1 MLNRINTNNLKGDVF
16 GGLTAAVIAL
26 PMALAFGIASGA
38 GAAAGLWGAVI
49 IGLVASLFGGT
60 PTLISEPTGPM
71 TVVFTSVIISFT
83 ATADSPEQA
92 LAMAFTVGVL
102 AGVFQILFGVCR
114 LGRYVTMM
122 PYTVISGFM
131 SGIGIILV
139 LLQLGPFL
147 GQSTPKGGV
156 MGTLVQLPDL
166 VQGTQPLELL
176 LALITLAIL
185 WLTPSSVK
193 KVCPPQLLALVVGT
207 LLALSLFSAADLR
220 TIPEFSAAFPSFQM
234 PTFSGGQLRL
244 MVIDAAVLG
253 MLGCIDA
260 LLTSV
265 VADSLTR
272 TEHDSNKELIGQGLA
287 NVVSGLFGAMPGA
300 GATMGTVVNIQSGG
314 RTALSGIVR
323 AMVLMLV
330 VLLAAPLASKIPLA
344 VLAGIAVKVG
354 IDIIDWEFLKRA
366 HHLSLKAA
374 VITYGVIVLT
384 VLVDLIAAVGIG
396 VFVANVLTIDRMS
409 TLQSRKVKTISTADD
424 DVELSDEE
432 QQLLDRASGMVL
444 LFQLAGPMIFG
455 VAKAIAREHNAIG
468 NCQAVVFDL
477 SEVSHLGVTA
487 AIALENAVKEAM
499 EVGRDVFMVGV
510 SGSTE
515 NRLHKL
521 KLLERLPAQNI
532 TSDRLS
538 ALRLAVGGLPVNG
551 RTPHDYRT
559 GRLARPSQGR
569 RHAGTGG
576 ELHRPVFSAG
586 HRDAQPAASRHH
598 RGGRKALPGPDCGGL
613 C

>member
-1 MLNRINTNNLKGDVF
+1 MLNRISAINLRGDAF

-92 LAMAFTVGVL
+92 LAMAFSVGLL
-102 AGVFQILFGVCR
+102 AGVFQILFGVFR
-114 LGRYVTMM
+114 LGRYITMM

-147 GQSTPKGGV
+147 GQDAPTGGV
-156 MGTLVQLPDL
+156 IASLSQLPNL
-166 VQGTQPLELL
+166 IRGIEPLELALSVFTL
-176 LALITLAIL
+176 LVL
-185 WLTPSSVK
+185 WFTPASVK
-193 KVCPPQLLALVVGT
+193 RVCPPQLLALVLGT
-207 LLALSLFSAADLR
+207 LLALSLFASADLR
-220 TIPEFSAAFPSFQM
+220 TIPEFSAAFPVPRL
-234 PTFSGGQLRL
+234 PTLSGGQIRL
-244 MVIDAAVLG
+244 MVVDAAVLG

-272 TEHDSNKELIGQGLA
+272 QEHDSNKELIGQGLA
-287 NVVSGLFGAMPGA
+287 NVAAGLFGALPGA
-300 GATMGTVVNIQSGG
+300 GATMGTVVNIQAGG
-314 RTALSGIVR
+314 RTALSGIIR
-323 AMVLMLV
+323 AVVLMLV
-330 VLLAAPLASKIPLA
+330 VLLAAPLASRIPLA
-344 VLAGIAVKVG
+344 VLAAIAVKVG

-366 HHLSLKAA
+366 HHLSIKAA
-374 VITYGVIVLT
+374 VITYGVIALT

-409 TLQSRKVKTISTADD
+409 ALQSKKVKTISTADD
-424 DVELSDEE
+424 DVELTQEE
-432 QQLLDRASGMVL
+432 QFLLDQASGKVL

-455 VAKAIAREHNAIG
+455 VAKAISREHNAIG
-468 NCQAVVFDL
+468 NCQVVVFDL

-499 EVGRDVFMVGV
+499 EVGRRVFLVGAT
-510 SGSTE
+510 GSTE
-515 NRLHKL
+515 NRLRKL
-521 KLLERLPAQNI
+521 KLLERLPQSHI
-532 TSDRLS
+532 STDRLS
-538 ALRLAVGGLPVNG
+538 ALRLAVEGLSANG
-551 RTPHDYRT
+551 
-559 GRLARPSQGR
+559 
-569 RHAGTGG
+569 
-576 ELHRPVFSAG
+576 
-586 HRDAQPAASRHH
+586 
-598 RGGRKALPGPDCGGL
+598 
-613 C
+613 

>member
-1 MLNRINTNNLKGDVF
+1 MLNRFNTNNLRGDAF

-26 PMALAFGIASGA
+26 PMALAFGIAVGNASGVPEV

-71 TVVFTSVIISFT
+71 TVVFTSVVISFAST
-83 ATADSPEQA
+83 AESPEKA

-102 AGVFQILFGVCR
+102 AGVFQILFGLFR
-114 LGRYVTMM
+114 LGRYITMM

-139 LLQLGPFL
+139 LLQLAPFL
-147 GQSTPKGGV
+147 GQDPKGGV
-156 MGTLVQLPDL
+156 MGTLSQLPAL
-166 VQGTQPLELL
+166 IQGTQPMELS
-176 LALITLAIL
+176 LAVITLAIL
-185 WLTPSSVK
+185 WFTPSALK

-207 LLALSLFSAADLR
+207 LLAVSVFSGAGLR
-220 TIPEFSAAFPSFQM
+220 TIPSFSAEFPSLSM
-234 PTFSGGQLRL
+234 PDFSGGQIRM
-244 MVIDAAVLG
+244 MVVNAAVLG

-287 NVVSGLFGAMPGA
+287 NVASGLFGALPGA
-300 GATMGTVVNIQSGG
+300 GATMGTVVNIQAGG
-314 RTALSGIVR
+314 RTALSGVIR
-323 AMVLMLV
+323 AVVLMLV
-330 VLLAAPLASKIPLA
+330 VLLAAPLASMIPLA
-344 VLAGIAVKVG
+344 VLAGIALKVG

-366 HHLSLKAA
+366 HHLSPKAA

-384 VLVDLIAAVGIG
+384 VLVDLITAVGIG

-409 TLQSRKVKTISTADD
+409 ALQSKKVKTISTTDD
-424 DVELSDEE
+424 DVELSEEE
-432 QQLLDRASGMVL
+432 QSLLDQAAGKVL

-455 VAKAIAREHNAIG
+455 VAKAISREHNAIG

-499 EVGRDVFMVGV
+499 EVGRQVFMVGAT
-510 SGSTE
+510 GSTK
-515 NRLHKL
+515 NRLRKL
-521 KLLERLPAQNI
+521 KLLDRLPDRHI
-532 TSDRLS
+532 TSDRLQ
-538 ALRLAVGGLPVNG
+538 ALQLAV
-551 RTPHDYRT
+551 
-559 GRLARPSQGR
+559 A
-569 RHAGTGG
+569 
-576 ELHRPVFSAG
+576 ELT
-586 HRDAQPAASRHH
+586 
-598 RGGRKALPGPDCGGL
+598 
-613 C
+613 

>member
-1 MLNRINTNNLKGDVF
+1 MLNRINTNNLSGDAF

-26 PMALAFGIASGA
+26 PMALAFGIAVGNASGVPEV

-71 TVVFTSVIISFT
+71 TVVFTSVVISFAST
-83 ATADSPEQA
+83 AESPEKA

-102 AGVFQILFGVCR
+102 AGVFQILFGLFR
-114 LGRYVTMM
+114 LGRYITMM

-139 LLQLGPFL
+139 LLQLAPFL
-147 GQSTPKGGV
+147 GQDPKGGV
-156 MGTLVQLPDL
+156 MGTLSQLPAL
-166 VQGTQPLELL
+166 IQGTQPMELS
-176 LALITLAIL
+176 LAVITLAIL
-185 WLTPSSVK
+185 WFTPAALK

-207 LLALSLFSAADLR
+207 LLAVTVFSGAGLR
-220 TIPEFSAAFPSFQM
+220 TIPSFSAEFPTLSM
-234 PTFSGGQLRL
+234 PDFSGGQIRM
-244 MVIDAAVLG
+244 MVVNAAVLG

-287 NVVSGLFGAMPGA
+287 NVASGLFGALPGA
-300 GATMGTVVNIQSGG
+300 GATMGTVVNIQAGG
-314 RTALSGIVR
+314 RTALSGVIR
-323 AMVLMLV
+323 AIVLMLV
-330 VLLAAPLASKIPLA
+330 VLLAAPLASVIPLA
-344 VLAGIAVKVG
+344 VLAGIALEVG

-366 HHLSLKAA
+366 HHLSPKAA
-374 VITYGVIVLT
+374 VITYGVILLT
-384 VLVDLIAAVGIG
+384 VLVDLITAVGIG

-409 TLQSRKVKTISTADD
+409 ALQSKKVKTISTTDD
-424 DVELSDEE
+424 DVELSAEE
-432 QQLLDRASGMVL
+432 HSLLDQAAGKVL

-455 VAKAIAREHNAIG
+455 VAKAISREHNAIG

-499 EVGRDVFMVGV
+499 EVGRQVFMVGAT
-510 SGSTE
+510 GSTE
-515 NRLHKL
+515 NRLRKL
-521 KLLERLPAQNI
+521 KLLDRLPARHI
-532 TSDRLS
+532 TSDRLE
-538 ALRLAVGGLPVNG
+538 ALQLAVAEL
-551 RTPHDYRT
+551 TPY
-559 GRLARPSQGR
+559 A
-569 RHAGTGG
+569 
-576 ELHRPVFSAG
+576 
-586 HRDAQPAASRHH
+586 
-598 RGGRKALPGPDCGGL
+598 
-613 C
+613 

>member
-1 MLNRINTNNLKGDVF
+1 LLNRINTNNLKGDVF

-176 LALITLAIL
+176 LAVITLAIL

-207 LLALSLFSAADLR
+207 LLALSLFSSADLR

-330 VLLAAPLASKIPLA
+330 VLLPAPLASKIPLA

-499 EVGRDVFMVGV
+499 EVGRNVFMVGV

-515 NRLHKL
+515 NRLRKL

-551 RTPHDYRT
+551 
-559 GRLARPSQGR
+559 
-569 RHAGTGG
+569 
-576 ELHRPVFSAG
+576 
-586 HRDAQPAASRHH
+586 
-598 RGGRKALPGPDCGGL
+598 
-613 C
+613 

>member
-147 GQSTPKGGV
+147 GQATPKGGV
-156 MGTLVQLPDL
+156 MGTLLEMPAL
-166 VQGTQPLELL
+166 VQGTQPMELL

-185 WLTPSSVK
+185 WFTPSAVK

-207 LLALSLFSAADLR
+207 VLALSLFSGAGLR
-220 TIPEFSAAFPSFQM
+220 TIPEFSAAFPSFQL
-234 PTFSGGQLRL
+234 PTFSSGQLRL

-272 TEHDSNKELIGQGLA
+272 TEHNSNKELIGQGLA

-330 VLLAAPLASKIPLA
+330 VLLAAPLASRIPLA

-354 IDIIDWEFLKRA
+354 IDIIDWDFLQRA
-366 HHLSLKAA
+366 HHLSVKAA
-374 VITYGVIVLT
+374 VITYGVIALT

-409 TLQSRKVKTISTADD
+409 TLQSKKVKTISTTDD

-455 VAKAIAREHNAIG
+455 VAKAISREHNAIG

-515 NRLHKL
+515 NRLRKL
-521 KLLERLPAQNI
+521 KLLERLPEGHL

-538 ALRLAVGGLPVNG
+538 ALRLAVEGLPTHG
-551 RTPHDYRT
+551 
-559 GRLARPSQGR
+559 
-569 RHAGTGG
+569 
-576 ELHRPVFSAG
+576 
-586 HRDAQPAASRHH
+586 
-598 RGGRKALPGPDCGGL
+598 
-613 C
+613 

>member
-1 MLNRINTNNLKGDVF
+1 MTLGRIVLNRINATNLKGDVF

-92 LAMAFTVGVL
+92 LAMAFSVGVL
-102 AGVFQILFGVCR
+102 AGIFQILFGLFR

-147 GQSTPKGGV
+147 GQATPKGGV
-156 MGTLVQLPDL
+156 MGTLLEMPAL
-166 VQGTQPLELL
+166 VQGTQPMELL

-185 WLTPSSVK
+185 WFTPSAVK

-207 LLALSLFSAADLR
+207 VLALSLFSGAGLR
-220 TIPEFSAAFPSFQM
+220 TIPEFSAAFPSFQLPM
-234 PTFSGGQLRL
+234 FSSGQLRL

-272 TEHDSNKELIGQGLA
+272 TEHNSNKELIGQGLA

-330 VLLAAPLASKIPLA
+330 VLLAAPLASRIPLA

-354 IDIIDWEFLKRA
+354 IDIIDWDFLQRA
-366 HHLSLKAA
+366 HHLSVKAA
-374 VITYGVIVLT
+374 VITYGVIALT

-409 TLQSRKVKTISTADD
+409 TLQSRKVKTISTTDD

-455 VAKAIAREHNAIG
+455 VAKAISREHNAIG

-515 NRLHKL
+515 NRLRKL
-521 KLLERLPAQNI
+521 KLLERLPEGHLTA
-532 TSDRLS
+532 DRLS
-538 ALRLAVGGLPVNG
+538 ALRLAVEGLPTHG
-551 RTPHDYRT
+551 
-559 GRLARPSQGR
+559 
-569 RHAGTGG
+569 
-576 ELHRPVFSAG
+576 
-586 HRDAQPAASRHH
+586 
-598 RGGRKALPGPDCGGL
+598 
-613 C
+613 

>member
-1 MLNRINTNNLKGDVF
+1 MLNRFNTNNLRGDAF

-26 PMALAFGIASGA
+26 PMALAFGIAVGNASGVPEV

-71 TVVFTSVIISFT
+71 TVVFTSVVISFAST
-83 ATADSPEQA
+83 AESPEKA
-92 LAMAFTVGVL
+92 LAMAFSVGVL
-102 AGVFQILFGVCR
+102 AGVFQILFGLFR
-114 LGRYVTMM
+114 LGRYITMM

-139 LLQLGPFL
+139 LLQLAPFL
-147 GQSTPKGGV
+147 GQDPKGGV
-156 MGTLVQLPDL
+156 MGTLSQLPAL
-166 VQGTQPLELL
+166 IQGTQPMELS
-176 LALITLAIL
+176 LAVITLTIL
-185 WLTPSSVK
+185 WFTPSALK

-207 LLALSLFSAADLR
+207 LLAVSVFSGAGLR
-220 TIPEFSAAFPSFQM
+220 TIPSFSAEFPSLSM
-234 PTFSGGQLRL
+234 PDFSGGQIRM
-244 MVIDAAVLG
+244 MVVNAAVLG

-287 NVVSGLFGAMPGA
+287 NVASGLFGALPGA
-300 GATMGTVVNIQSGG
+300 GATMGTVVNIQAGG
-314 RTALSGIVR
+314 RTALSGVIR
-323 AMVLMLV
+323 AVVLMLV
-330 VLLAAPLASKIPLA
+330 VLLAAPLASMIPLA
-344 VLAGIAVKVG
+344 VLAGIALKVG

-366 HHLSLKAA
+366 HHLSPKAA

-384 VLVDLIAAVGIG
+384 VLVDLITAVGIG

-409 TLQSRKVKTISTADD
+409 ALQSKKVKTISTTDD
-424 DVELSDEE
+424 DVELSEEE
-432 QQLLDRASGMVL
+432 QSLLDQAAGKVL

-455 VAKAIAREHNAIG
+455 VAKAISREHNAIG

-499 EVGRDVFMVGV
+499 EVGRQVFMVGAT
-510 SGSTE
+510 GSTA
-515 NRLHKL
+515 NRLRKL
-521 KLLERLPAQNI
+521 KLLERLPERHI
-532 TSDRLS
+532 TSDRLQ
-538 ALRLAVGGLPVNG
+538 ALQLAVAEL
-551 RTPHDYRT
+551 TPN
-559 GRLARPSQGR
+559 A
-569 RHAGTGG
+569 
-576 ELHRPVFSAG
+576 
-586 HRDAQPAASRHH
+586 
-598 RGGRKALPGPDCGGL
+598 
-613 C
+613 

>member
-1 MLNRINTNNLKGDVF
+1 MSRIVLNRINATNLKGDVF

-92 LAMAFTVGVL
+92 LAMAFSVGVL
-102 AGVFQILFGVCR
+102 AGIFQILFGLFR

-147 GQSTPKGGV
+147 GQATPKGGV
-156 MGTLVQLPDL
+156 MGTLLEMPAL
-166 VQGTQPLELL
+166 VQGTQPMELL
-176 LALITLAIL
+176 LAVITLAIL
-185 WLTPSSVK
+185 WFTPSAVK
-193 KVCPPQLLALVVGT
+193 KLCPPQLLALVVGT
-207 LLALSLFSAADLR
+207 LLALTLFSGFGLR
-220 TIPEFSAAFPSFQM
+220 TIPEFSAAFPTFQL
-234 PTFSGGQLRL
+234 PTFSSDQLRL

-272 TEHDSNKELIGQGLA
+272 TEHNSNKELIGQGLA

-330 VLLAAPLASKIPLA
+330 VLLAAPLASRIPLA

-354 IDIIDWEFLKRA
+354 IDIIDWDFLQRA
-366 HHLSLKAA
+366 HHLSVKAA
-374 VITYGVIVLT
+374 VITYGVIALT
-384 VLVDLIAAVGIG
+384 VLVDLITAVGIG

-409 TLQSRKVKTISTADD
+409 TLQSRKVKTISTTDD
-424 DVELSDEE
+424 DVELNEEE

-455 VAKAIAREHNAIG
+455 VAKAISREHNAIG

-515 NRLHKL
+515 NRLRKL
-521 KLLERLPAQNI
+521 KLLDRLPESHL

-538 ALRLAVGGLPVNG
+538 ALRLAVDGLP
-551 RTPHDYRT
+551 
-559 GRLARPSQGR
+559 
-569 RHAGTGG
+569 
-576 ELHRPVFSAG
+576 G
-586 HRDAQPAASRHH
+586 H
-598 RGGRKALPGPDCGGL
+598 G
-613 C
+613 

>member
-1 MLNRINTNNLKGDVF
+1 MLNRINTNNLSGDAF

-26 PMALAFGIASGA
+26 PMALAFGIAVGNASGVPEV

-71 TVVFTSVIISFT
+71 TVVFTSVVISFAST
-83 ATADSPEQA
+83 AESPEKA

-102 AGVFQILFGVCR
+102 AGVFQILFGLFR
-114 LGRYVTMM
+114 LGRYITMM

-139 LLQLGPFL
+139 LLQLAPFL
-147 GQSTPKGGV
+147 GQDPKGGV
-156 MGTLVQLPDL
+156 MGTLSQLPAL
-166 VQGTQPLELL
+166 IKGTQPMELS
-176 LALITLAIL
+176 LAVITLAIL
-185 WLTPSSVK
+185 WFTPAALK

-207 LLALSLFSAADLR
+207 LLAVTVFSGAGLR
-220 TIPEFSAAFPSFQM
+220 TIPSFSAEFPTLSM
-234 PTFSGGQLRL
+234 PDFSGGQIRM
-244 MVIDAAVLG
+244 MVVNAAVLG

-287 NVVSGLFGAMPGA
+287 NVASGLFGALPGA
-300 GATMGTVVNIQSGG
+300 GATMGTVVNIQAGG
-314 RTALSGIVR
+314 RTALSGVIR
-323 AMVLMLV
+323 AIVLMLV
-330 VLLAAPLASKIPLA
+330 VLLAAPLASVIPLA
-344 VLAGIAVKVG
+344 VLAGIALKVG

-366 HHLSLKAA
+366 HHLSPKAA
-374 VITYGVIVLT
+374 VITYGVILLT
-384 VLVDLIAAVGIG
+384 VLVDLITAVGIG

-409 TLQSRKVKTISTADD
+409 ALQSKKVKTISTTDD
-424 DVELSDEE
+424 DVELSAEE
-432 QQLLDRASGMVL
+432 HSLLDQAAGKVL

-455 VAKAIAREHNAIG
+455 VAKAISREHNAIG

-499 EVGRDVFMVGV
+499 EVGRQVFMVGAT
-510 SGSTE
+510 GSTE
-515 NRLHKL
+515 NRLRKL
-521 KLLERLPAQNI
+521 KLLDRLPARHI
-532 TSDRLS
+532 TSDRLE
-538 ALRLAVGGLPVNG
+538 ALQLAVAEL
-551 RTPHDYRT
+551 TPY
-559 GRLARPSQGR
+559 A
-569 RHAGTGG
+569 
-576 ELHRPVFSAG
+576 
-586 HRDAQPAASRHH
+586 
-598 RGGRKALPGPDCGGL
+598 
-613 C
+613 

>member
-1 MLNRINTNNLKGDVF
+1 MLNRINATNLKGDVF

-156 MGTLVQLPDL
+156 MGTLVQLPEL
-166 VQGTQPLELL
+166 VQGTQPMELL
-176 LALITLAIL
+176 LAVITLAIL

-207 LLALSLFSAADLR
+207 LLALSLFNAAGLR
-220 TIPEFSAAFPSFQM
+220 TIPQFSAAFPSFQL

-272 TEHDSNKELIGQGLA
+272 TEHNSNKELIGQGLA

-323 AMVLMLV
+323 ALVLMLV

-354 IDIIDWEFLKRA
+354 IDIIDWEFLMRA

-424 DVELSDEE
+424 DVELNDEE

-515 NRLHKL
+515 NRLRKL

-551 RTPHDYRT
+551 
-559 GRLARPSQGR
+559 
-569 RHAGTGG
+569 
-576 ELHRPVFSAG
+576 
-586 HRDAQPAASRHH
+586 
-598 RGGRKALPGPDCGGL
+598 
-613 C
+613 